1 MNTLFSNSVLC
12 YYNGVHGNSVPL
24 KINV

>member
-1 MNTLFSNSVLC
+1 MNKLLSNSVLC

-24 KINV
+24 KMNV